1 MATKAAT
8 QIAEKSMERDGS
20 TMEVGMGRLRA
31 WGGGEW
37 RKKDG
42 SAVGQGRWRYGA
54 WVGKSEEE
62 REKSEGERVRLK

>member
-8 QIAEKSMERDGS
+8 QIAEKPVERDGS
-20 TMEVGMGRLRA
+20 MMEVGMGRLRA

-54 WVGKSEEE
+54 WVGKSGGRE
-62 REKSEGERVRLK
+62 RKI

>member
-8 QIAEKSMERDGS
+8 QIREKPVERDGS

-31 WGGGEW
+31 WGGGKW

-42 SAVGQGRWRYGA
+42 SAVGQGRWRYRA
-54 WVGKSEEE
+54 WVGKSGGRE
-62 REKSEGERVRLK
+62 RKI

>member
-1 MATKAAT
+1 
-8 QIAEKSMERDGS
+8 
-20 TMEVGMGRLRA
+20 MGRLRA

-54 WVGKSEEE
+54 WVSKSEEE